1 MTVYNYG
8 TVQATHSLSNP
19 ITTSSMRSL
28 FVLLSLFFA
37 TFAFAQTGDV
47 DLVSHAIARRADEP
61 TQEEL
66 EEVDQY
72 LKQLVAA
79 VTGNITKRDNPALT
93 AAFTALNKSGTGV
106 QIVHSLA
113 TSSLSQGT
121 TIKAVEE
128 YVSNTGLTT
137 LLEAADNS
145 GLAVSV
151 VMRFFIN
158 YLLIPALWDII
169 VALYNNGVISVKR
182 LDLLGIIGSVLGGVQ
197 ESIWSSVITLVNLVA
212 DPESICESLNKSG
225 LGVSVV
231 DDLFSTSDGKLFLI
245 KLITALVN
253 DGVVT
258 LGILLDALRESSF
271 LQNTFTKVL
280 SSSTNR
286 KIIFIWAVNNLVSLI
301 KYIF

>member
-1 MTVYNYG
+1 MIVYNYG
-8 TVQATHSLSNP
+8 TVQATHSLSNS
-19 ITTSSMRSL
+19 ITTPPMRSL

-37 TFAFAQTGDV
+37 TFVFAQTGDV
-47 DLVSHAIARRADEP
+47 DLVSRAIARRADEP

-79 VTGNITKRDNPALT
+79 VTGNTTKRDNPALT

-113 TSSLSQGT
+113 TNSLSQGT

-182 LDLLGIIGSVLGGVQ
+182 LDLLGIIGSVLGSVQ

-253 DGVVT
+253 DGVIT

>member
-1 MTVYNYG
+1 MKN
-8 TVQATHSLSNP
+8 
-19 ITTSSMRSL
+19 I

-37 TFAFAQTGDV
+37 TFVFAQVGEV
-47 DLVSHAIARRADEP
+47 DLVNHAIVRRADEP
-61 TQEEL
+61 SQQEL

-106 QIVHSLA
+106 QIVHGLA
-113 TSSLSQGT
+113 TNSLSQGT

-128 YVSNTGLTT
+128 YLKNTGLTT

-158 YLLIPALWDII
+158 YKLIPALWDII
-169 VALYNNGVISVKR
+169 VALYNNGVISIKR
-182 LDLLGIIGSVLGGVQ
+182 LDILGAIGSIIGGIE
-197 ESIWSSVITLVNLVA
+197 ESIWSSVMTLVNLVA
-212 DPESICESLNKSG
+212 GPESVCESLNISG

-231 DDLFSTSDGKLFLI
+231 DDLFSTSDGQLFLI
-245 KLITALVN
+245 KLITELIN

-258 LGILLDALRESSF
+258 MGIMLDALRDSSF

>member
-1 MTVYNYG
+1 MKN
-8 TVQATHSLSNP
+8 
-19 ITTSSMRSL
+19 I

-37 TFAFAQTGDV
+37 TFVFAQVGEV
-47 DLVSHAIARRADEP
+47 DLVNHAIVRRADEP
-61 TQEEL
+61 SQQEL

-72 LKQLVAA
+72 LKQLVAVA
-79 VTGNITKRDNPALT
+79 NGGLAKRDNFLLT
-93 AAFTALNKSGTGV
+93 AAFRSLNKSGTGV
-106 QIVHSLA
+106 HIIHTLA
-113 TSSLSQGT
+113 TSSLSQGL
-121 TIKAVEE
+121 TIKVVEE
-128 YVSNTGLTT
+128 YVKNTGLTK
-137 LLEAADNS
+137 LMEAADES

-158 YLLIPALWDII
+158 YKLIPALWDII

-182 LDLLGIIGSVLGGVQ
+182 LDLLGIVGSIIGGVQ
-197 ESIWSSVITLVNLVA
+197 ESIWSSVMTLVNLVA
-212 DPESICESLNKSG
+212 GPESVCESLNISG

-231 DDLFSTSDGKLFLI
+231 DDLFSTSDGQLFLI
-245 KLITALVN
+245 KLITELIN

-258 LGILLDALRESSF
+258 MGIMLDALRDSSF

>member
-1 MTVYNYG
+1 MKRLIILV
-8 TVQATHSLSNP
+8 SLW
-19 ITTSSMRSL
+19 
-28 FVLLSLFFA
+28 FA
-37 TFAFAQTGDV
+37 TFVFAQTGEV
-47 DLVSHAIARRADEP
+47 DLVSHAISITKRADEP
-61 TQEEL
+61 SQAEL
-66 EEVDQY
+66 QEVDQY

-79 VTGNITKRDNPALT
+79 VTGNVTKRDNPALT

-106 QIVHSLA
+106 QIVHGLA
-113 TSSLSQGT
+113 TNSLTQGS
-121 TIKAVEE
+121 TIKAIEE
-128 YVSNTGLTT
+128 YISNNGLTK

-158 YLLIPALWDII
+158 YKMIPALWDII

-182 LDLLGIIGSVLGGVQ
+182 LDILGAIGSIIGTVQ
-197 ESIWSSVITLVNLVA
+197 ESIWSSVITLVNIVA

-225 LGVSVV
+225 LGVSIV
-231 DDLFSTSDGKLFLI
+231 DDLFSTSDGKSFLI
-245 KLITALVN
+245 TLITDLVN
-253 DGVVT
+253 DGVIT
-258 LGILLDALRESSF
+258 LGILLDALRASSF

>member
-1 MTVYNYG
+1 MKN
-8 TVQATHSLSNP
+8 
-19 ITTSSMRSL
+19 I

-37 TFAFAQTGDV
+37 TFVFAQVGEV
-47 DLVSHAIARRADEP
+47 DLVNHAIVRRADEP
-61 TQEEL
+61 SQQEL

-106 QIVHSLA
+106 QIVHGLA
-113 TSSLSQGT
+113 TNSLSQGT

-128 YVSNTGLTT
+128 YLKNTGLTT

-158 YLLIPALWDII
+158 YKLIPALWDII

-182 LDLLGIIGSVLGGVQ
+182 LDLLGIVGSIIGGVQ
-197 ESIWSSVITLVNLVA
+197 ESIWSSVITLVNLGA
-212 DPESICESLNKSG
+212 DPEALCESLNKSG
-225 LGVSVV
+225 LGVSIV
-231 DDLFSTSDGKLFLI
+231 DDLFSTSDGQLFLV
-245 KLITALVN
+245 KLITSLIN
-253 DGVVT
+253 DGIIT
-258 LGILLDALRESSF
+258 MGILLDALRDSSF

>member
-1 MTVYNYG
+1 
-8 TVQATHSLSNP
+8 
-19 ITTSSMRSL
+19 MRSL

-37 TFAFAQTGDV
+37 TFVFAQTGDV
-47 DLVSHAIARRADEP
+47 DLVSRAIARRADEP

-79 VTGNITKRDNPALT
+79 VTGNTTKRDNPALT

-113 TSSLSQGT
+113 TNSLSQGT

-158 YLLIPALWDII
+158 YSLIPALWDII

-182 LDLLGIIGSVLGGVQ
+182 LDLLGIIGSVLGSVQ

-231 DDLFSTSDGKLFLI
+231 DDLFSTSDGKSFLI

>member
-1 MTVYNYG
+1 MIVYNYG
-8 TVQATHSLSNP
+8 TVQATHSLSNS
-19 ITTSSMRSL
+19 ITTPPMRSL

-37 TFAFAQTGDV
+37 TFVFAQTGDV
-47 DLVSHAIARRADEP
+47 DLVSRAIARRADEP

-79 VTGNITKRDNPALT
+79 VTGNTTKRDNPALT

-113 TSSLSQGT
+113 TNSLSQGT

-182 LDLLGIIGSVLGGVQ
+182 LDLLGIIGSVLGSVQ

>member
-1 MTVYNYG
+1 MKN
-8 TVQATHSLSNP
+8 
-19 ITTSSMRSL
+19 L
-28 FVLLSLFFA
+28 FVILSFF
-37 TFAFAQTGDV
+37 FIAFALAQVGDV
-47 DLVSHAIARRADEP
+47 DLVSQAVVKRETEP
-61 TQEEL
+61 TQQQL

-72 LKQLVAA
+72 LKSLVAA
-79 VTGNITKRDNPALT
+79 VTGNVTKRDNPALT
-93 AAFTALNKSGTGV
+93 AAFTALNQSGTGV
-106 QIVHSLA
+106 QIIHGLA
-113 TSSLSQGT
+113 TSSVSQGT

-128 YVSNTGLTT
+128 YVKNTGLET

-158 YLLIPALWDII
+158 YKLIPALWDII
-169 VALYNNGVISVKR
+169 VTLYNNGVISVKR
-182 LDLLGIIGSVLGGVQ
+182 LDILGTIGDILGTVQ

-231 DDLFSTSDGKLFLI
+231 DDLFSTTDGQSFLV

-253 DGVVT
+253 DGIIT
-258 LGILLDALRESSF
+258 LGILLDALRASSF

>member
-1 MTVYNYG
+1 
-8 TVQATHSLSNP
+8 
-19 ITTSSMRSL
+19 MRSL

-37 TFAFAQTGDV
+37 TFVFAQTGDV
-47 DLVSHAIARRADEP
+47 DLVSRAIARRADEP

-79 VTGNITKRDNPALT
+79 VTGNTTKRDNPALT

-113 TSSLSQGT
+113 TNSLSQGT

-182 LDLLGIIGSVLGGVQ
+182 LDLLGIIGSVLGSVQ

-253 DGVVT
+253 DGVIT